1 MDEVRLK
8 NLKKR
13 FNRDKLYNDDYAR
26 FMENVVQKEYVEKSS
41 EEVQQGKK

>member
-26 FMENVVQKEYVEKSS
+26 FMENVVQKGYVEKSS